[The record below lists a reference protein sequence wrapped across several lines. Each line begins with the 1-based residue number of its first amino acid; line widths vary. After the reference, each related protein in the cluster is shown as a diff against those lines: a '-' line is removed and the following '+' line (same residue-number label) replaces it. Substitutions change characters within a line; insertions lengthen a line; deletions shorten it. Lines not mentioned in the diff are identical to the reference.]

1 MLGSGRFRIH
11 ALSAAMLAGGLLIAP
26 AAFASSMSGTAQ
38 SAATGSG
45 QSDPMLMP
53 KHKAAMPH
61 RHHIARVTHKH
72 MFAASAP
79 SRGRLMDTRE
89 VRMTAQLNERQLRDD
104 RAGVMAASYGPAM
117 TDADK
122 DKAREKKKQGVS
134 TGANAGLTPGSS
146 SGITP
151 AIVHN

>member
-11 ALSAAMLAGGLLIAP
+11 ALTAAMLAGGLLIAP
-26 AAFASSMSGTAQ
+26 AAFAGSMSGTAQ
-38 SAATGSG
+38 SADTGSG
-45 QSDPMLMP
+45 QPDPMLMP
-53 KHKAAMPH
+53 KHKVAMPH
-61 RHHIARVTHKH
+61 HHHIARLAHRH
-72 MFAASAP
+72 IFAARES
-79 SRGRLMDTRE
+79 SRGQFIDARE

-104 RAGVMAASYGPAM
+104 RAGVMAASYGPAT